1 MNSKRIQKWKEGTTT
16 SPSGRHLEHHHVFLV
31 PDGVQHDDSNP
42 NFADTMWDIHNNI
55 TNITLLN
62 EKPLFRWL
70 LFLVIVLPKNT
81 GRQKSI
87 RLDS

>member
-55 TNITLLN
+55 TNITLLPTKVRSSPN
-62 EKPLFRWL
+62 ILTNLF
-70 LFLVIVLPKNT
+70 IASSN
-81 GRQKSI
+81 
-87 RLDS
+87 DSWRC